1 LSIKEYRLRFPG
13 AKTGFLTIPNL
24 LPKSDKRYRDWIL
37 SLKKRQ
43 SWIKGKTKDTDERV
57 RKISET
63 FRKKKID
70 NFLKWRQEKQK
81 QGIIRST
88 YPAFKRSGE
97 LAFLIGMVLGD
108 GNIGKFLRTERL
120 VVALNSKYPLLVDY
134 VSYIMTKFFEKEAI
148 VHRVKTSNCVRIW
161 VYQKKISERLR
172 IPSGNKRWI
181 TSGIPKWVWQT
192 RKYLIE
198 CLKGLFEA
206 EGSLSIHLPTCT
218 YNFSFTNKNQKLLDD
233 VEKALRNLGFNPEI
247 RSDRIRLRKKK
258 EVFIFKDLIR
268 FREYKI
274 AG

>member
-1 LSIKEYRLRFPG
+1 M
-13 AKTGFLTIPNL
+13 
-24 LPKSDKRYRDWIL
+24 PKSDKRYRDWIL